1 MTKEATIKNQLRKSN
16 LMLKTSDIREIMIE
30 ITSNCNA
37 MCLDCG
43 RNLDGV
49 KLNPHLTFGPNGNM
63 KFETFKSVFN
73 KKTLPNFDKTH
84 FDGNFGDSMIHP
96 DSLEFVKYLAKEFP
110 GSRIEINTNGGYHD
124 PDYWYEMGQIT
135 SQNFRNEEQVLFGID
150 GIDNET
156 HDKYR
161 RNVVYDRIIENATAF
176 IKGGGRAVWKYLEFD
191 HNAHQVQ
198 DARQIAQ
205 QMGFV
210 DFFVKKTRW
219 REKAIRKVTGE
230 EQFILGNASKKH
242 KQAQISTI
250 PEKNNDYVKQIETNI
265 RKFKDFTNECVIECP
280 WLKRQRV
287 QIEYDGR
294 VWQCCHLSGKYGSG
308 TGFAMR
314 DYQYYVDKHGTDWN
328 NINNKS
334 LQDIFDHPYWND
346 LHDSF
351 NNKTT
356 DTTNPRIR
364 RCAEKCGQG
373 LE

>member
-1 MTKEATIKNQLRKSN
+1 
-16 LMLKTSDIREIMIE
+16 MLKTTQIDEIMVE
-30 ITSNCNA
+30 ITSNCQA

-43 RNLDGV
+43 RNIDGV

-73 KKTLPNFDKTH
+73 KEVLPNFKKIE

-96 DSLEFVKYLAKEFP
+96 DSLEFVRYIAKEFP
-110 GSRIEINTNGGYHD
+110 GIIFEINTNGGYHD
-124 PDYWYEMGQIT
+124 PDYWYELGQIT
-135 SQNFRNEEQVLFGID
+135 SNAFSNKDQVRFGID
-150 GIDNET
+150 GINNET

-161 RNVVYDRIIENATAF
+161 RNVVFDRIIENATAF
-176 IKGGGRAVWKYLEFD
+176 IKGGGYAVWKYLEFE
-191 HNAHQVQ
+191 HNHNQIE
-198 DARQIAQ
+198 DAKKMASEL
-205 QMGFV
+205 GFYK
-210 DFFVKKTRW
+210 FSIKKTRW
-219 REKAIRKVTGE
+219 REEAIRKLQGKEKYVVGAENKKYAQTKFSTVSE
-230 EQFILGNASKKH
+230 THSSKNELFKKIE
-242 KQAQISTI
+242 KQMNS
-250 PEKNNDYVKQIETNI
+250 
-265 RKFKDFTNECVIECP
+265 FKDFTNECEIVCP
-280 WLKRQRV
+280 WLANKRI

-308 TGFAMR
+308 RGFAMR
-314 DYQYYVDKHGTDWN
+314 DYQYYVDKHGTEWN

-364 RCAEKCGQG
+364 RCAEKCGKG
-373 LE
+373 LDDE

>member
-1 MTKEATIKNQLRKSN
+1 
-16 LMLKTSDIREIMIE
+16 MLLTSDIKEIMIE

-73 KKTLPNFDKTH
+73 KQTLPNFDKTH

-110 GSRIEINTNGGYHD
+110 DSRIEINTNGGYHD
-124 PDYWYEMGQIT
+124 PDYWYEMGQVT
-135 SQNFRNEEQVLFGID
+135 SQNFRNKEQVLFGID
-150 GIDNET
+150 GVDNET

-198 DARQIAQ
+198 DARQLAQ

-230 EQFILGNASKKH
+230 EQFVSGSASKKH
-242 KQAQISTI
+242 EQTQIASI
-250 PEKNNDYVKQIETNI
+250 PKTEQEYVKKIETNI
-265 RKFKDFTNECVIECP
+265 KKFNDFTNECVIECP

-308 TGFAMR
+308 TGFAMQ

-364 RCAEKCGQG
+364 RCAEKCGKG
-373 LE
+373 LDDE